1 MNTKIVAKKVT
12 KLSFNQ
18 LEPGE
23 IEQDSQVH
31 INIGTDIYANS
42 NNKNLFRIKYPI
54 NLIVRDII
62 NISIDYDF
70 DFLIDEE
77 VTPSILGSELV
88 SSKTPSLAYPY
99 IKTYL
104 ENLITLSGY
113 PNINIPYINFF
124 ETPLDIKI
132 KK

>member
-88 SSKTPSLAYPY
+88 S
-99 IKTYL
+99 
-104 ENLITLSGY
+104 
-113 PNINIPYINFF
+113 
-124 ETPLDIKI
+124 
-132 KK
+132 